1 VKATAE
7 KTEKNT
13 VKLEIEVDA
22 QQFEEAMQKSY
33 IKNRKN
39 IAIPGFRKGRV
50 PRKIIET
57 YYSEA
62 VFYEDAVNDVCP
74 KAYLD
79 AVKEQGIE
87 PVDQPEF
94 DIVQIGQGQNLIF
107 TAEVTVKPEV
117 ELGEYKGIEVQKVE
131 YNVTEQDVEQRL
143 KQLQEQNARWISA
156 DDREVRNDDR
166 VTLDYQGSVDGE
178 LFEGGSAENQS
189 LEIGSGQFIPGFE
202 EQLVG
207 MKVGEENDIKVTFP
221 EEYHAAELSGK
232 EAVFHVKINEIK
244 EKELPELDDEFA
256 KDISEFDTLEDYKAD
271 LVKNMEKSAKD
282 SAKAEMENSLIK
294 EIVDR
299 CTVDIPDVMVEHQV
313 DHAIYD
319 FEYTL
324 MYRGLTLEQYLQF
337 TNTSMDDFR
346 AQYRDEAYNT
356 VKTQLVLEKIGKEEK
371 IEVTD
376 QDVDADIK
384 RLAEENNIE
393 EEKVREYWKG
403 QEAYLKENLL
413 FQKTV
418 DFLMENA
425 VIVDK
430 KEENKEA

>member
-1 VKATAE
+1 MKATAE

-403 QEAYLKENLL
+403 QETYLKENLL